1 MRLIGRAFDVAFA
14 GVFGACALVG
24 YLLGSLALF
33 GYIAVVK

>member
-1 MRLIGRAFDVAFA
+1 MRLIGRAFDVVFV

-24 YLLGSLALF
+24 IVLGALALF